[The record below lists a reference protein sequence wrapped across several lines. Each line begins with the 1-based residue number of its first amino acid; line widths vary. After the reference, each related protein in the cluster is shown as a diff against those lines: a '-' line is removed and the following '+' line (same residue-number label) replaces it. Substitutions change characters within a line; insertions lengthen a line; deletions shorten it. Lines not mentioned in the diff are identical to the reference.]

1 MAGVMI
7 AAPGSGSGKTMVTCG
22 LLTLLKRKGY
32 NPAAFKC
39 GPDYIDGLFHRR
51 VLGVENGNL
60 DSFFETGTHM
70 RQKLSRSMERHFV
83 VAEGVMG
90 YFDGLGGVS
99 VQGSSFE
106 IGSILGL
113 PAILVVDGRGASLSL
128 MALIQGFLEYDAML
142 EGKHEEK
149 THDKTDCDAECAAGM
164 QYEECRKR
172 RWKENEENYHEEK
185 SHTSNGLHGCVCGN
199 TDCHESKGKKNN
211 NIRGIFFN
219 RMSPM
224 IYNRIKPMVEEL
236 FRIPVIGYL
245 PELNFLHVGSRH
257 LGLVLPDEIDG
268 IREQL
273 EQLADRMDENL
284 EWEPLLK
291 IAAEAGGRDGEVPVR
306 EEAGAGQ
313 QTGNVAG
320 IKLGNEPG
328 NIPHFRLGI
337 ARDEA
342 FCFYYE
348 DNLRAMEQAGA
359 RLVYFSLLH
368 QEKLPDGL
376 DGLILGG
383 GYPENHGEALAA
395 NRTMRDSVAAAAASG
410 MPILAE
416 CGGYLYLLDSLEGAD
431 GTVYPMAGVLKGHG
445 YRAGKTGRFGY
456 ITLGPNRCLPYLR
469 EGEEIKGHEFHYWD
483 CDCGEDEFCMTAA
496 KPKGGRSWSCMRT
509 AKQVMAGFPH
519 LYYPSC
525 PGLVRRFAGQCVEYG
540 QRHDRKH
547 DRQERNGQEHD
558 GEEHEL

>member
-70 RQKLSRSMERHFV
+70 RQKLSRSMEHHFV

-106 IGSILGL
+106 IGRILGL
-113 PAILVVDGRGASLSL
+113 PAILVVDGRGASVSL
-128 MALIQGFLEYDAML
+128 MALIQGFLEYDTAL
-142 EGKHEEK
+142 LDGEKK
-149 THDKTDCDAECAAGM
+149 THSKAGCDAECVAGAKDG
-164 QYEECRKR
+164 ECSKSQCN
-172 RWKENEENYHEEK
+172 KSQCGENAEKYHEKKAHE
-185 SHTSNGLHGCVCGN
+185 LHGHIYGTSGCLGN
-199 TDCHESKGKKNN
+199 RDENN
-211 NIRGIFFN
+211 NIGGIFFN

-224 IYNRIKPMVEEL
+224 IYNRIKPMVEER
-236 FRIPVIGYL
+236 FQVPVIGYL
-245 PELNFLHVGSRH
+245 PELNFLQVGSRH

-268 IREQL
+268 IRQQL
-273 EQLADRMDENL
+273 EQLADRMDDNL

-291 IAAEAGGRDGEVPVR
+291 IAADAGGRDWAVPVR

-313 QTGNVAG
+313 ETGNAAG
-320 IKLGNEPG
+320 IKPGNELGNKPE

-348 DNLRAMEQAGA
+348 DNLKAMEQAGA
-359 RLVYFSLLH
+359 RLVYFSPLH
-368 QEKLPDGL
+368 QKQLPEGL

-383 GYPENHGEALAA
+383 RL
-395 NRTMRDSVAAAAASG
+395 S
-410 MPILAE
+410 
-416 CGGYLYLLDSLEGAD
+416 
-431 GTVYPMAGVLKGHG
+431 
-445 YRAGKTGRFGY
+445 
-456 ITLGPNRCLPYLR
+456 
-469 EGEEIKGHEFHYWD
+469 
-483 CDCGEDEFCMTAA
+483 
-496 KPKGGRSWSCMRT
+496 
-509 AKQVMAGFPH
+509 
-519 LYYPSC
+519 
-525 PGLVRRFAGQCVEYG
+525 
-540 QRHDRKH
+540 
-547 DRQERNGQEHD
+547 
-558 GEEHEL
+558 

>member
-199 TDCHESKGKKNN
+199 TDCHESKDKKNN

-224 IYNRIKPMVEEL
+224 IYNRIKPMVEDL

>member
-39 GPDYIDGLFHRR
+39 GPDYIDGLFHNQ

-199 TDCHESKGKKNN
+199 TDCHESKDKKNN

-496 KPKGGRSWSCMRT
+496 KPKGGRSWPCMRT

>member
-199 TDCHESKGKKNN
+199 TDCHESKDKKNN

-547 DRQERNGQEHD
+547 DR
-558 GEEHEL
+558 

>member
-1 MAGVMI
+1 
-7 AAPGSGSGKTMVTCG
+7 
-22 LLTLLKRKGY
+22 
-32 NPAAFKC
+32 
-39 GPDYIDGLFHRR
+39 
-51 VLGVENGNL
+51 
-60 DSFFETGTHM
+60 
-70 RQKLSRSMERHFV
+70 
-83 VAEGVMG
+83 
-90 YFDGLGGVS
+90 
-99 VQGSSFE
+99 
-106 IGSILGL
+106 
-113 PAILVVDGRGASLSL
+113 

-199 TDCHESKGKKNN
+199 TDCHESKDKKNN

>member
-128 MALIQGFLEYDAML
+128 MALIQGFLEYDVTADAKNEKKL
-142 EGKHEEK
+142 VRKNLREK
-149 THDKTDCDAECAAGM
+149 T
-164 QYEECRKR
+164 R
-172 RWKENEENYHEEK
+172 
-185 SHTSNGLHGCVCGN
+185 
-199 TDCHESKGKKNN
+199 

-219 RMSPM
+219 RMSSM
-224 IYNRIKPMVEEL
+224 IYNRLKPMVEER
-236 FRIPVIGYL
+236 FQIPVIGYL
-245 PELNFLHVGSRH
+245 PELKFLQVGSRH

-268 IREQL
+268 IRGQL
-273 EQLADRMDENL
+273 EQLADQMDDNL
-284 EWEPLLK
+284 EWESLLR
-291 IAAEAGGRDGEVPVR
+291 IAAAADGCDREAPVRPEAGM
-306 EEAGAGQ
+306 A
-313 QTGNVAG
+313 
-320 IKLGNEPG
+320 
-328 NIPHFRLGI
+328 PHFRLGI

-509 AKQVMAGFPH
+509 AKTGDGRIPPPLLSFLPRTGPAV
-519 LYYPSC
+519 C
-525 PGLVRRFAGQCVEYG
+525 RTVRGIRTGPWRGV
-540 QRHDRKH
+540 
-547 DRQERNGQEHD
+547 
-558 GEEHEL
+558 

>member
-70 RQKLSRSMERHFV
+70 RQKLSRSMKDHFV

-99 VQGSSFE
+99 LRGSSFE
-106 IGSILGL
+106 IGNILGL

-128 MALIQGFLEYDAML
+128 MALIQGFLEYDVTADA
-142 EGKHEEK
+142 KNEK
-149 THDKTDCDAECAAGM
+149 KSREKKTC
-164 QYEECRKR
+164 
-172 RWKENEENYHEEK
+172 EK
-185 SHTSNGLHGCVCGN
+185 
-199 TDCHESKGKKNN
+199 KAR

-219 RMSPM
+219 RMSSM
-224 IYNRIKPMVEEL
+224 IYNRLKPMVEER
-236 FRIPVIGYL
+236 FQIPVIGYL
-245 PELNFLHVGSRH
+245 PELKFLQVGSRH

-268 IREQL
+268 IRGQL
-273 EQLADRMDENL
+273 EQLADQMDDNL
-284 EWEPLLK
+284 EWESLLR
-291 IAAEAGGRDGEVPVR
+291 IAADADGCDREAPVRPEAGMASR
-306 EEAGAGQ
+306 
-313 QTGNVAG
+313 
-320 IKLGNEPG
+320 
-328 NIPHFRLGI
+328 FRLGI

-348 DNLRAMEQAGA
+348 DNLRAME
-359 RLVYFSLLH
+359 YFSPLH
-368 QEKLPDGL
+368 QKELPKRL

-395 NRTMRDSVAAAAASG
+395 NATMRDSVAAAAGSG

-416 CGGYLYLLDSLEGAD
+416 CGGYLYLLDRLEGAD
-431 GTVYPMAGVLKGHG
+431 GTDYPMAGVLRGHG

-456 ITLGPNRCLPYLR
+456 ITLRPNRSLPFLQ
-469 EGEEIKGHEFHYWD
+469 EGAEIKGHEFHYWD
-483 CDCGEDEFCMTAA
+483 CGCGEDEFCMTAV
-496 KPKGGRSWSCMRT
+496 KPNGGRYWSCMRT
-509 AKQVMAGFPH
+509 VKRVMAGFPH

-525 PGLVRRFAGQCVEYG
+525 PELVQSFAGQCVIYG
-540 QRHDRKH
+540 K
-547 DRQERNGQEHD
+547 
-558 GEEHEL
+558 EHEL

>member
-199 TDCHESKGKKNN
+199 TDCHESKDKKNN

-268 IREQL
+268 IREKL

>member
-22 LLTLLKRKGY
+22 LLALLKRKGY

-70 RQKLSRSMERHFV
+70 RQKLFRSMKDHFV

-99 VQGSSFE
+99 LQGSSFE
-106 IGSILGL
+106 IGTILGL

-128 MALIQGFLEYDAML
+128 MALIQGFLEYDGAASMDY
-142 EGKHEEK
+142 EKK
-149 THDKTDCDAECAAGM
+149 THNKVGCDVECMPGMGEEYFRESGCKINEKNYREKKT
-164 QYEECRKR
+164 Y
-172 RWKENEENYHEEK
+172 
-185 SHTSNGLHGCVCGN
+185 
-199 TDCHESKGKKNN
+199 
-211 NIRGIFFN
+211 NIRGVFFN

-224 IYNRIKPMVEEL
+224 IYNRLKPMVEERFQL
-236 FRIPVIGYL
+236 PVIGYL
-245 PELNFLHVGSRH
+245 PDLKFLQVGSRH

-273 EQLADRMDENL
+273 DQLADRMDENL
-284 EWEPLLK
+284 EWETLLR
-291 IAAEAGGRDGEVPVR
+291 IAADAEGCDREAPVRPEAGMAPR
-306 EEAGAGQ
+306 
-313 QTGNVAG
+313 
-320 IKLGNEPG
+320 
-328 NIPHFRLGI
+328 FRLGI

-359 RLVYFSLLH
+359 ELVYFSPLH
-368 QEKLPDGL
+368 QKELPEGL

-383 GYPENHGEALAA
+383 GYPENHGGALAA
-395 NRTMRDSVAAAAASG
+395 NRTMRDSVAAAAGSG

-416 CGGYLYLLDSLEGAD
+416 CGGYLYLLDRLEGED
-431 GTVYPMAGVLKGHG
+431 GVDYPMAGVFGGRG

-456 ITLGPNRCLPYLR
+456 ITLRPNGSLPFLR
-469 EGEEIKGHEFHYWD
+469 EGAEIKGHEFHYWD
-483 CDCGEDEFCMTAA
+483 CGCGEDEFCMTAV
-496 KPKGGRSWSCMRT
+496 KPTGSRCWPCMRT
-509 AKQVMAGFPH
+509 VKRVMAGFPH

-525 PGLVRRFAGQCVEYG
+525 PELVQSFAGQCVEYG
-540 QRHDRKH
+540 K
-547 DRQERNGQEHD
+547 EHK
-558 GEEHEL
+558 L

>member
-32 NPAAFKC
+32 HPAAFKC

-51 VLGVENGNL
+51 VLGVETGNL
-60 DSFFETGTHM
+60 DSFFETRAHM
-70 RQKLSRSMERHFV
+70 REKLSRSMEHHFA

-90 YFDGLGGVS
+90 YFDGMGGVS
-99 VQGSSFE
+99 AQGSSFE
-106 IGSILGL
+106 IGTILGL

-128 MALIQGFLEYDAML
+128 MALIQGFLEYDVTAGTRY
-142 EGKHEEK
+142 EKK
-149 THDKTDCDAECAAGM
+149 THAGTYVDAENTAETGEKERERKIWEKGG
-164 QYEECRKR
+164 QCREKR
-172 RWKENEENYHEEK
+172 GVQCERKYHEKNTHITQDDTGGE
-185 SHTSNGLHGCVCGN
+185 SGCC
-199 TDCHESKGKKNN
+199 ESVGKYGN
-211 NIRGIFFN
+211 NIKGVFFN

-224 IYNRIKPMVEEL
+224 IYNRIKSMVEER
-236 FRIPVIGYL
+236 FQIPVIGYL
-245 PELNFLHVGSRH
+245 PELPFLQVGSRH

-273 EQLADRMDENL
+273 EQLADRMDDTL

-291 IAAEAGGRDGEVPVR
+291 IAAGAGSRDREVQDREVQVRGQENRGRAEAGDVPR
-306 EEAGAGQ
+306 
-313 QTGNVAG
+313 
-320 IKLGNEPG
+320 
-328 NIPHFRLGI
+328 FRLGV

-359 RLVYFSLLH
+359 RLVYFSPLH
-368 QEKLPDGL
+368 QKELPKGL

-383 GYPENHGEALAA
+383 GYPENYGEVLAA

-410 MPILAE
+410 MPVMAE

-431 GTVYPMAGVLKGHG
+431 GKEYPMAGVLRGRG

-456 ITLGPNRCLPYLR
+456 ITLEANRSLPFLG
-469 EGEEIKGHEFHYWD
+469 EGEVIKGHEFHYWD
-483 CDCGEDEFCMTAA
+483 CVCGADECSMTAV
-496 KPKGGRSWSCMRT
+496 KPKGGRSWPCMRT
-509 AKQVMAGFPH
+509 VKRVMAGFPH

-525 PGLVRRFAGQCVEYG
+525 PELVQRFAGQCVEYKKDHG
-540 QRHDRKH
+540 MEYDENHGGK
-547 DRQERNGQEHD
+547 
-558 GEEHEL
+558 EHEL